1 MTNSYDGSK
10 NNTSI
15 DTNMQAYSQT
25 HTCVKAIIHTDIKIS
40 NATELMILLLYDFT
54 TGMKIQK

>member
-1 MTNSYDGSK
+1 MTAPK
-10 NNTSI
+10 TTSI

-25 HTCVKAIIHTDIKIS
+25 HTCVKAIIHTDTKI